1 MELRKASRK
10 DLMKVC
16 RAIGYKT
23 NLPYIRVED
32 AMSDFLHDRLYV
44 VAEGEKVFATVSLVE
59 EPDYGYTAIKR
70 LCILNKRNCGKGLA
84 RFALR
89 ELQKVVVGKKIGATP
104 WVDNIAMR
112 NLLESEGFAVQYVF
126 QEVWCFYMKEVRV

>member
-1 MELRKASRK
+1 MELRKATRK

-32 AMSDFLHDRLYV
+32 VLSDFLHERMYV
-44 VAEGEKVFATVSLVE
+44 VAEGEKVFATVSLVP

-70 LCILNKRNCGKGLA
+70 LCILNKKNQGKGIA
-84 RFALR
+84 RFALHEIQR
-89 ELQKVVVGKKIGATP
+89 MVSGRIGATP
-104 WVDNIAMR
+104 WEDNTAVRHI
-112 NLLESEGFAVQYVF
+112 LEAEGFKMEYKF
-126 QEVWCFYMKEVRV
+126 MEYWCFYSKEV

>member
-1 MELRKASRK
+1 MELRKATHK

-32 AMSDFLHDRLYV
+32 ALSDFLHERMYV
-44 VAEGEKVFATVSLVE
+44 VAEGEKVFATVSLVP

-70 LCILNKRNCGKGLA
+70 LCILNKKNQGKGVA

-89 ELQKVVVGKKIGATP
+89 EIQKIIIGKIGATP
-104 WVDNIAMR
+104 WDDNEKMR
-112 NLLESEGFAVQYVF
+112 YLLESEGFHLEYVF
-126 QEVWCFYMKEVRV
+126 AEKWCFYVKECK

>member
-1 MELRKASRK
+1 MELRKASTM
-10 DLMKVC
+10 DWVKVFNAVC
-16 RAIGYKT
+16 HKHID
-23 NLPYIRVED
+23 YITPEQTFD
-32 AMSDFLHDRLYV
+32 DFKAERLYV
-44 VAEGEKVFATVSLVE
+44 VAEGSKVYATVSLVE

>member
-1 MELRKASRK
+1 MELRKATHK

-32 AMSDFLHDRLYV
+32 ALSDFLHERMYV
-44 VAEGEKVFATVSLVE
+44 VAEGEKVFATVSLVP

-70 LCILNKRNCGKGLA
+70 LCILNKKNQGKGIA
-84 RFALR
+84 RFALH
-89 ELQKVVVGKKIGATP
+89 EIQKVIKGRIGATP
-104 WVDNIAMR
+104 WLDNIVMR
-112 NLLESEGFAVQYVF
+112 KLLESEGFKLEYKF
-126 QEVWCFYMKEVRV
+126 NGIWCFYSKEM

>member
-1 MELRKASRK
+1 MELRKASTMDWVRVFNA
-10 DLMKVC
+10 VC
-16 RAIGYKT
+16 RKHID
-23 NLPYIRVED
+23 YITPEQTFD
-32 AMSDFLHDRLYV
+32 DFKAERLYV
-44 VAEGEKVFATVSLVE
+44 VAEGSKVYATVSLVE

-126 QEVWCFYMKEVRV
+126 REVWCFYMKEVRV

>member
-1 MELRKASRK
+1 MELRKATRK

-32 AMSDFLHDRLYV
+32 TFSDFLHERMYV
-44 VAEGEKVFATVSLVE
+44 VAEGEKVFATVSLVP

-70 LCILNKRNCGKGLA
+70 LCILNKKNQGKGIA
-84 RFALR
+84 RFALH
-89 ELQKVVVGKKIGATP
+89 EIQKVVKGRIGSTP
-104 WVDNIAMR
+104 WVDNTPVR
-112 NLLESEGFAVQYVF
+112 HLFETEGFVLQYVF
-126 QEVWCFYMKEVRV
+126 NEKWCFYMKEV

>member
-1 MELRKASRK
+1 MELRKATRK

-32 AMSDFLHDRLYV
+32 ALSDFLHERMYV
-44 VAEGEKVFATVSLVE
+44 VAEEEKVFATVSLVP

-70 LCILNKRNCGKGLA
+70 LCILNKKNQGKGIA
-84 RFALR
+84 RFAIR
-89 ELQKVVVGKKIGATP
+89 EIQKVMTGKIGATP
-104 WVDNIAMR
+104 WEDNYSMR
-112 NLLESEGFAVQYVF
+112 HILESEGFKLEYKF
-126 QEVWCFYMKEVRV
+126 TGNWCFYSREI

>member
-1 MELRKASRK
+1 MELRKATRK

-32 AMSDFLHDRLYV
+32 AMSDFLHDRIYV
-44 VAEGEKVFATVSLVE
+44 VAEGEKVFATVSLVP

-70 LCILNKRNCGKGLA
+70 LCILNKKNQGKGIA
-84 RFALR
+84 RFALHEIQR
-89 ELQKVVVGKKIGATP
+89 MVSGRIGATP
-104 WVDNIAMR
+104 WEDNCAMR
-112 NLLESEGFAVQYVF
+112 HILEAEGFKMEYKFADN
-126 QEVWCFYMKEVRV
+126 WCFYSKEM

>member
-44 VAEGEKVFATVSLVE
+44 VAEGEKVFATVSLVP
-59 EPDYGYTAIKR
+59 EPNYGYTAIKR
-70 LCILNKRNCGKGLA
+70 LCILNKRNCGRGVA
-84 RFALR
+84 SFAVR
-89 ELQKVVVGKKIGATP
+89 ELLKVVKGKVGATP
-104 WVDNIAMR
+104 WTDNIAMR
-112 NLLESEGFAVQYVF
+112 NILESNGFTLQYIF
-126 QEVWCFYMKEVRV
+126 EERWCYYAKD